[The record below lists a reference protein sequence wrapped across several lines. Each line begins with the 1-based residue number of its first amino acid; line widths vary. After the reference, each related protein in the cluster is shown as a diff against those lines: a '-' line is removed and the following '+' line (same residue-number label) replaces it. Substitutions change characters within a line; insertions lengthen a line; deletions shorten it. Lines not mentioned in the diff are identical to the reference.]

1 MRGGKQPPSQEL
13 IWHNQPGLGVLLL
26 NINDFTEHQYQK
38 SPLCDHDD
46 GSRKKTDYSYSFLN
60 IEKIMTIVQTTKMTK
75 NLLILTNRS
84 DCCFI
89 ITALIG
95 FTPLFLPPK

>member
-46 GSRKKTDYSYSFLN
+46 GSRKKNRLLVLISEHRKNHDYCPDH
-60 IEKIMTIVQTTKMTK
+60 K
-75 NLLILTNRS
+75 NDQES
-84 DCCFI
+84 PYPD
-89 ITALIG
+89 
-95 FTPLFLPPK
+95 